1 MFHYVLNTFEFTNG
15 GVSFYHDCIS
25 RLHHMLTPVD
35 ELPMD
40 ILVFL
45 YRFFQLAWNTESN
58 WIQFNLLADFLSY
71 PNLFTNY
78 AQHDGASTEIIANK
92 THTTNLETRQAQI
105 RKLQMAMRKR
115 QSFKSISF
123 IIAYCI
129 HLSVWDSVSLDQ
141 CFPILTWMHL
151 GPSFM
156 HRCHFYYDNFPHIF
170 N

>member
-1 MFHYVLNTFEFTNG
+1 MFHYVLIHNTFEFTNG

-35 ELPMD
+35 VIPMD

-45 YRFFQLAWNTESN
+45 YQFFQLAWNTESN
-58 WIQFNLLADFLSY
+58 WIQFNLLGLDKTGSQ
-71 PNLFTNY
+71 LFTNY

-92 THTTNLETRQAQI
+92 TRTTNLETRQAQI

-123 IIAYCI
+123 IIAQLTAFI
-129 HLSVWDSVSLDQ
+129 SVFGTVFHQISV
-141 CFPILTWMHL
+141 FP
-151 GPSFM
+151 F
-156 HRCHFYYDNFPHIF
+156 
-170 N
+170 

>member
-1 MFHYVLNTFEFTNG
+1 MFHYVLIHNTFEFTNG

-35 ELPMD
+35 VIPMD

-58 WIQFNLLADFLSY
+58 WIQFNLLGLDKTGSQ
-71 PNLFTNY
+71 LFTNY

-92 THTTNLETRQAQI
+92 TRTTNLETRQAQI

-123 IIAYCI
+123 IIAQLTAFI
-129 HLSVWDSVSLDQ
+129 SVFGTVFHQISV
-141 CFPILTWMHL
+141 FP
-151 GPSFM
+151 F
-156 HRCHFYYDNFPHIF
+156 
-170 N
+170 